1 VLNQLIERT
10 EVFRQRESDATLILP
25 TGDGMAIGF
34 SDSPEKPLRLAL
46 EVHKNLRRYNNLKK
60 SEKEKLYV
68 RIGIDSGS
76 GYLIKDLN
84 EGKTFGDLA

>member
-1 VLNQLIERT
+1 
-10 EVFRQRESDATLILP
+10 
-25 TGDGMAIGF
+25 MAIGF

-68 RIGIDSGS
+68 RIGIDSG
-76 GYLIKDLN
+76 LDIL
-84 EGKTFGDLA
+84 